1 MRLAEPCGVEL
12 DAQLLAGG
20 VGQGELLFVH
30 PVQIQSVV
38 RHEHHGLLVAFEAHP
53 LADDAEPGVALVLC
67 PSLLGDEPCYLAIP
81 GISRSILGRNGF
93 DEIPPCQVSGAET
106 RLFFK

>member
-30 PVQIQSVV
+30 PIQIQSVV

-53 LADDAEPGVALVLC
+53 LADDAESGVARVLC
-67 PSLLGDEPCYLAIP
+67 PSLVGDEPYCLPIP
-81 GISRSILGRNGF
+81 CISRSILGRNGF
-93 DEIPPCQVSGAET
+93 EIPPYQVSGTKT